1 MSQFIDIGKY
11 RDQRVSKHIV
21 LSSVNKYK
29 WVFWFSKPVKEKRI
43 SFGCYFSVNKK
54 VNKYNKN
61 LN

>member
-43 SFGCYFSVNKK
+43 SFGCYF
-54 VNKYNKN
+54 
-61 LN
+61 